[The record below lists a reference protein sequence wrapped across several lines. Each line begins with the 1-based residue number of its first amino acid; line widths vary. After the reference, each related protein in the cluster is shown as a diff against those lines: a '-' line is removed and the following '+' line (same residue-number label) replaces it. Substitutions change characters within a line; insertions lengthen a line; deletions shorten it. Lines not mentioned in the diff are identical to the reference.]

1 MTYRKIL
8 LYFSIISFVSLFGFS
23 MTLNL
28 FFQSFWIIVVSIVA
42 GDIGII
48 INISILHTQ
57 TKANQEFWM
66 LIAQGVFGIGGLLGP
81 ILVSIF

>member
-1 MTYRKIL
+1 
-8 LYFSIISFVSLFGFS
+8 
-23 MTLNL
+23 
-28 FFQSFWIIVVSIVA
+28 VA

-48 INISILHTQ
+48 INISILQAQ
-57 TKANQEFWM
+57 TNNHQEFWM